1 MSQLIDPREL
11 ITIKLPSFPKDE
23 VILYKG
29 LLTYQVN
36 NIVNIKSDYGKGIE
50 ILKTMIKSWTFVDA
64 ENKELVVSDKTI
76 GLLPAKDFAV
86 LMDHVNAEFDTVD
99 VKKKKSSKK

>member
-1 MSQLIDPREL
+1 MSKLTDPREL
-11 ITIKLPSFPKDE
+11 ITIKLPSFPEDE

-36 NIVNIKSDYGKGIE
+36 NIINIKSDYGKGIE

-64 ENKELVVSDKTI
+64 DDKELAVSDKTI
-76 GLLPAKDFAV
+76 GLLPTKDFAV
-86 LMDHVNAEFDTVD
+86 LMDHVNAEFDNVD
-99 VKKKKSSKK
+99 VKKKKSLKK